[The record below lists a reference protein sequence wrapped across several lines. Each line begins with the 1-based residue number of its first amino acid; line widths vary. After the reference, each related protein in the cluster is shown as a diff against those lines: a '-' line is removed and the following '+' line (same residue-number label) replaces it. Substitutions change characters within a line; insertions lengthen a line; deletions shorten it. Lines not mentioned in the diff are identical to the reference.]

1 MEKVNNYIL
10 VDSDSNIKYEDYVT
24 GV

>member
-1 MEKVNNYIL
+1 MKKVNNYIL
-10 VDSDSNIKYEDYVT
+10 VDSDSNIKYEYYVK